1 MYLFLVH
8 HLDTNTLLDITRLIV
23 PNDWSIIWNPHVPHV
38 GFGSEAAALPN
49 CHPCCPLCVYISHDF
64 PPHSQTGFRDSID
77 LVILVFTNFTDFFF
91 KYSDTLFH
99 HRCSIWHMLLSSH

>member
-23 PNDWSIIWNPHVPHV
+23 PNDWSIIWNPRVPHV
-38 GFGSEAAALPN
+38 GFGSSAAALPN

-64 PPHSQTGFRDSID
+64 PLTHPR
-77 LVILVFTNFTDFFF
+77 
-91 KYSDTLFH
+91 LFI
-99 HRCSIWHMLLSSH
+99 SLSSLTNWISGFN